1 MRMTKY
7 IYLVYQ
13 LSTDGTWND
22 VVATADT
29 EKLATMIISEL
40 TQRDTEGLFEYKYT
54 AITLC
59 EAEERAEAEL

>member
-22 VVATADT
+22 VIATADT
-29 EKLATMIISEL
+29 EKLATMLIEEF
-40 TQRDTEGLFEYKYT
+40 TKRDTEGLFEYKYT

-59 EAEERAEAEL
+59 EAEVYAESEL